1 MIFSGYI
8 FSIVIFPYYFLL
20 HNVRIKRYFS
30 SNLIPTN
37 YFALCSSRNFIIC
50 LYIQHKSH
58 STDYS
63 SKEWLSL
70 FLSDTYGK
78 YTRIFIFTQKTS
90 YHLAGFHC
98 IFKTTYMLT
107 FPENHSSCDS
117 WSSPH
122 PISNSQLHALLHFHL
137 CPIYLVVFKGVYFFR
152 MGYLILRGASR
163 LDAFSVYPFR
173 AWLLGRRLGSLT
185 DAPAARP
192 SRSSRTK
199 DSSSQISYAHAV

>member
-30 SNLIPTN
+30 PNLIPTN
-37 YFALCSSRNFIIC
+37 YSTLCSSRNFIIC

-78 YTRIFIFTQKTS
+78 YTRIFIFTQKNQLTVSWFLLYLQNYIHVDISLRFILPAILGQALTRLVTVSSMCCHTS
-90 YHLAGFHC
+90 TSALS
-98 IFKTTYMLT
+98 T
-107 FPENHSSCDS
+107 SS
-117 WSSPH
+117 
-122 PISNSQLHALLHFHL
+122 
-137 CPIYLVVFKGVYFFR
+137 
-152 MGYLILRGASR
+152 
-163 LDAFSVYPFR
+163 
-173 AWLLGRRLGSLT
+173 
-185 DAPAARP
+185 
-192 SRSSRTK
+192 SSRGFTSFEW
-199 DSSSQISYAHAV
+199 DISS

>member
-1 MIFSGYI
+1 MILKKLYKILLFFFEILLFLYKLPMIFSGYI

-37 YFALCSSRNFIIC
+37 YSALCGSRNFIIC

-78 YTRIFIFTQKTS
+78 YTRIFIFTQKNQ
-90 YHLAGFHC
+90 
-98 IFKTTYMLT
+98 LT
-107 FPENHSSCDS
+107 VS
-117 WSSPH
+117 WF
-122 PISNSQLHALLHFHL
+122 QTVDKALLLQGFA
-137 CPIYLVVFKGVYFFR
+137 IVGTAF
-152 MGYLILRGASR
+152 LI
-163 LDAFSVYPFR
+163 
-173 AWLLGRRLGSLT
+173 
-185 DAPAARP
+185 
-192 SRSSRTK
+192 
-199 DSSSQISYAHAV
+199 